1 MDTFFR
7 SFSDLLIFTER
18 ARKRNKKFV
27 PPLIKFLINLNDH
40 RTKIFSPGNLL
51 ASVCKEY
58 IEESGNDQRIDNF
71 LFKRL
76 KNVPKSHVYQLLRSG
91 QIRVNGKRITAK
103 YRLQLGDLLRIPP
116 ITNTVSKSV
125 SSQIAINPSKI
136 YSFSILHE
144 DDVLLVINKPSGMA
158 VHGGSGISF
167 GVIEQ
172 LRAQNPSCKFLELV
186 HRLDRETSGVLLL
199 AKKRNAL
206 VELHR
211 QIREGL
217 MEKHYLV
224 MVKGEWRNAKQHVK
238 LALNKYLTASG
249 ERRVAI
255 SSAGQPDSKQA
266 HTIFTLQKTW
276 KSFSLLDAEI
286 KTGRTH
292 QIRVHLAHLGYPI
305 LGDDKYGDFEINKQL
320 SKAINPHKL
329 MRMFLHAH
337 SLQIAHPISGI
348 VMKLQAPLPED
359 LQKFVE
365 SLDESETFIEKTS
378 KRVSN
383 AIIKT

>member
-1 MDTFFR
+1 M
-7 SFSDLLIFTER
+7 
-18 ARKRNKKFV
+18 
-27 PPLIKFLINLNDH
+27 NDH
-40 RTKIFSPGNLL
+40 RTKILNPGDSLT
-51 ASVCKEY
+51 SVCKEY

-116 ITNTVSKSV
+116 VTNTGSKSA
-125 SSQIAINPSKI
+125 SSQIAINPSKK

-172 LRAQNPSCKFLELV
+172 LRAQNPSWKFLELV

-255 SSAGQPDSKQA
+255 SPVGQSDSKQA

-320 SKAINPHKL
+320 GKAISPKL
-329 MRMFLHAH
+329 ARMFLHAH
-337 SLQIAHPISGI
+337 SLQITHPVSEI
-348 VMKLQAPLPED
+348 VMKLQASLPED
-359 LQKFVE
+359 LQKFIE
-365 SLDESETFIEKTS
+365 SLDKS
-378 KRVSN
+378 
-383 AIIKT
+383 